1 MDSAGPKAEGPCMRL
16 GASDVLFF
24 ASYESRHGEG
34 MCLEASSAN
43 CRSLFLWEGLINPQL
58 IR

>member
-1 MDSAGPKAEGPCMRL
+1 MRL

-34 MCLEASSAN
+34 MCLEASFGKFVAADS
-43 CRSLFLWEGLINPQL
+43 WGKINPQV